1 MTSPQI
7 IQAGAGL
14 TDDQLIELYQG
25 PASGP
30 WVRANFVQSV
40 DGAITLGDTS
50 SGLTTPLDQRVLKLL
65 RLLSD
70 VVLVGASTIRAEDYI
85 GIRFSDAG
93 SARRRDWGMPAVPPI
108 AVVSGRADLDPE
120 SRLLTDTLV
129 PTIIL
134 TTSSAATSAKKNLQ
148 AAGAVVIELGDSS
161 IDSTSIIEALG
172 EMGLNSVICE
182 GGPTLTGQLAADHV
196 LDELCLTT
204 VPTIAGGP
212 AGRVTHGRLASL
224 PTECQHIIIDQDG
237 AQLARWIVDPERVSR

>member
-1 MTSPQI
+1 MTLPHI
-7 IQAGAGL
+7 VRAAPGL
-14 TDDQLIELYQG
+14 SDDQLIELYQG

-40 DGAITLGDTS
+40 DGAIALGDTS
-50 SGLTTPLDQRVLKLL
+50 SGLTTPLDQRILKLL

-85 GIRFSDAG
+85 GVRFSDEG
-93 SARRRDWGMPAVPPI
+93 SARRRAWGMPVAPPI
-108 AVVSGRADLDPE
+108 AVVSGRADLDPK

-129 PTIIL
+129 PPIIL
-134 TTSSAATSAKKNLQ
+134 TTSSAPDSSKNALR
-148 AAGAVVIELGDSS
+148 AAGAVVLELGESS
-161 IDSTSIIEALG
+161 IDSAAIIGALG
-172 EMGLNSVICE
+172 DLGLGKVICE

-212 AGRVTHGRLASL
+212 AGRVTHGRLAALSV
-224 PTECQHIIIDQDG
+224 ECQHIIIDEDG
-237 AQLARWIVDPERVSR
+237 AQLARWLVTPSQNM